1 MKVSEA
7 EWSVLE
13 ILWEGERFTLG
24 DITKALKNVN
34 GWSKNTVHTYLTR
47 MSRKGLVTIDKENE
61 KPYSAAVTR
70 EECAKKERGE
80 LLNKVY
86 HGATGNLI
94 AAFLKESD
102 ISREEIEKLRVLLD
116 EMEV

>member
-1 MKVSEA
+1 MKHSQA
-7 EWSVLE
+7 ERAELD
-13 ILWEGERFTLG
+13 ILWEGEHFALG
-24 DITKALKNVN
+24 EITKALKDVN
-34 GWSKNTVHTYLTR
+34 GWSKNTVYTYLTR
-47 MSRKGLVTIDKENE
+47 MEGKGLVAIDRTHE

-86 HGATGNLI
+86 RGAAGTLI
-94 AAFLKESD
+94 AAFLKESK
-102 ISREEIEKLRVLLD
+102 ISQEEIEKLRSLLD

>member
-34 GWSKNTVHTYLTR
+34 G
-47 MSRKGLVTIDKENE
+47 
-61 KPYSAAVTR
+61 
-70 EECAKKERGE
+70 
-80 LLNKVY
+80 
-86 HGATGNLI
+86 
-94 AAFLKESD
+94 
-102 ISREEIEKLRVLLD
+102 
-116 EMEV
+116 

>member
-1 MKVSEA
+1 
-7 EWSVLE
+7 
-13 ILWEGERFTLG
+13 
-24 DITKALKNVN
+24 
-34 GWSKNTVHTYLTR
+34 